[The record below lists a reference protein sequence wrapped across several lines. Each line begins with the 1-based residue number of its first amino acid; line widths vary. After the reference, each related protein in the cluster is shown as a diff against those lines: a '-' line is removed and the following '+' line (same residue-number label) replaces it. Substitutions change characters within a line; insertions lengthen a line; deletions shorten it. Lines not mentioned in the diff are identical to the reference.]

1 MPVYSWDL
9 PGQLES
15 YADMSIKDVLQGKP
29 LGHPSHPMFVH
40 FPTALFPTSLL
51 FDILSWAI
59 TEPDLVRAAFYNIA
73 VGLAGSAIAILTGFV
88 DYFGM
93 VSGSKK
99 HRVTTWHMLA
109 NLPMVLIFAI
119 SLGLRFLELDA
130 TRTPLYILVLSLI
143 GLPLLVVGNYFGGE
157 LVYRMGM
164 RVSTGRLP
172 EPPLLHRMVSHF
184 LRRAKKPE
192 RV

>member
-1 MPVYSWDL
+1 M
-9 PGQLES
+9 ES
-15 YADMSIKDVLQGKP
+15 CADMSFKEVLQGKP

-51 FDILSWAI
+51 FDLLSWGI
-59 TEPDLVRAAFYNIA
+59 TQPELVKAAFYNIA
-73 VGLAGSAIAILTGFV
+73 VGLGGALLAVLTGFV

-109 NLPMVLIFAI
+109 NLPLVLLFAI
-119 SLGLRFLELDA
+119 SLGLRSQELDA

-143 GLPLLVVGNYFGGE
+143 GLPLLLVGNYFGGE

-164 RVSTGRLP
+164 RVNTGKLR
-172 EPPLLHRMVSHF
+172 ETPLLHQVVNF
-184 LRRAKKPE
+184 LRRAKEPD

>member
-1 MPVYSWDL
+1 
-9 PGQLES
+9 
-15 YADMSIKDVLQGKP
+15 MSVKDVLQGKP

-51 FDILSWAI
+51 FDLLSRAI
-59 TEPDLVRAAFYNIA
+59 SEPELVKAAFYNIA
-73 VGLAGSAIAILTGFV
+73 VGLAVGLLAVITGFV

-93 VSGSKK
+93 VSGSRK

-109 NLPMVLIFAI
+109 NLPLLGVFAV
-119 SLGLRFLELDA
+119 SLGLRTMDLDA
-130 TRTPLYILVLSLI
+130 ERTPLYILLLSII
-143 GLPLLVVGNYFGGE
+143 GLPFLVVGNYFGGE

-172 EPPLLHRMVSHF
+172 ETPLLLKIISV
-184 LRRAKKPE
+184 LQRRF
-192 RV
+192 RVREPV